1 MNLTHVHLM
10 LNHVPVLGTVFGLAL
25 LAFALW
31 RKRDELKKIALGIFV
46 LVALLAVPVY
56 LTGEPAEHAV
66 DRLPGV
72 SKPVIE
78 RHEEAA
84 GIAFTGVGVLGVAA
98 LLGLLVFRRARIV
111 PSWFGFVML
120 CASLIV
126 GGLMTW
132 TANIGGQVRHTEI
145 RPGFPSPAK
154 VGLSAP
160 LSRASP

>member
-1 MNLTHVHLM
+1 MNPTHLHLM
-10 LNHVPVLGTVFGLAL
+10 LNHVPVLGTVFGLGL
-25 LAFALW
+25 LAFAFW
-31 RKRDELKKIALGIFV
+31 RRSDELKKTALGLFV

-56 LTGEPAEHAV
+56 LTGEPAEHAI

-84 GIAFTGVGVLGVAA
+84 GIAFTGLVVLGVAA

-111 PSWFGFVML
+111 PPWFGWVIL
-120 CASLIV
+120 CASVVV
-126 GGLMTW
+126 GGLMIW

-145 RPGFPSPAK
+145 RPGFPPPAK
-154 VGLSAP
+154 VGAAP
-160 LSRASP
+160 QPSPASP